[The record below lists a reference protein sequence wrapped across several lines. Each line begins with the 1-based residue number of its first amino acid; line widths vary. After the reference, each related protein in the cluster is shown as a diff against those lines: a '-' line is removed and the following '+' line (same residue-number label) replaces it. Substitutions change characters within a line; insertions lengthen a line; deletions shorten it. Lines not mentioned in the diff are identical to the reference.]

1 MLADR
6 ILKVQSLGFLA
17 RLDWHQNSQRN
28 SICCNQPLRLFSS
41 ENMAWHKNKNNQSLE
56 MQQVQALVQE
66 PVLYPPMV
74 VTKPAP
80 LSKEEEEIF
89 SCYKELRSK
98 LMEYQQISPEKPEM
112 TKYSSKFYSEGAR
125 NPRRNFP
132 FIPKELLS
140 ATKHNDIIDSGNDGI
155 LESDTDE
162 QDEQQQIELQ
172 SEDSGD
178 NDYGV
183 DYYDDDLDAFGND
196 SD

>member
-1 MLADR
+1 
-6 ILKVQSLGFLA
+6 
-17 RLDWHQNSQRN
+17 
-28 SICCNQPLRLFSS
+28 
-41 ENMAWHKNKNNQSLE
+41 